1 MAADFSA
8 PKIRINF
15 NVYSFQC
22 LCLRNVTVLS
32 VGGRSL
38 CSLRWLHNICL
49 CSLLCG
55 QGCSDSAVYKILWQ
69 RDKTT
74 SEPLECINVGRNAN
88 VLSFSSVVIYRYPRL
103 FASCV
108 LACVGL
114 SVWAGQCVGWPLK
127 VLKEVFAVH
136 QLMSISCSML
146 AG

>member
-1 MAADFSA
+1 M
-8 PKIRINF
+8 
-15 NVYSFQC
+15 
-22 LCLRNVTVLS
+22 
-32 VGGRSL
+32 
-38 CSLRWLHNICL
+38 
-49 CSLLCG
+49 
-55 QGCSDSAVYKILWQ
+55 
-69 RDKTT
+69 
-74 SEPLECINVGRNAN
+74 GRNAN

-146 AG
+146 AGYISSCSVTKWQNRAGRSSHDTERHCVELYGFLLMYSENVKQHCSTLFPIFTPTPRSGVAPSPSGRSYMG